1 MHWRNDWKFVQA
13 VGAVLEHEGGY
24 VNDPDDPGGE
34 TKWGISRRSYPE
46 LDIANLTEEQA
57 CAIYYRDWWRQYKYD
72 LIEDATVAA
81 KVLDLSVNM
90 GPSAA
95 HKCLQRA
102 LHACGRR
109 DVTIDGIIGPQ
120 TLEAVNSANPLM
132 LLAALRAEAAAHY
145 RALAQ
150 ADPKRQKF
158 LNGWLNR
165 AYA

>member
-13 VGAVLEHEGGY
+13 VGAVLAHEGGY

-46 LDIANLTEEQA
+46 LDIANLTREDA
-57 CAIYYRDWWRQYKYD
+57 IAIYYRDWWRRYKYD

-120 TLEAVNSANPLM
+120 TLGAVNSANPLM
-132 LLAALRAEAAAHY
+132 LLAALRAEAAAYY

>member
-1 MHWRNDWKFVQA
+1 MDWRQDERFVRA
-13 VGAVLEHEGGY
+13 VKIVLDHEGGY

-34 TKWGISRRSYPE
+34 TRWGISKRSYPD

-57 CAIYYRDWWRQYKYD
+57 CAIYYRDWWRRYKYD

-109 DVTIDGIIGPQ
+109 DVVIDGIIGPQ
-120 TLEAVNSANPLM
+120 TLAAVNAANPLM
-132 LLAALRAEAAAHY
+132 LLAALRAEAAAYY
-145 RALAQ
+145 RSLVQ
-150 ADPKRQKF
+150 NDPKRSKY